1 MPDTKAKLTEE
12 SELRVSFCSFG
23 YKHGIPLD
31 ADYIFDCRDLP
42 NPFWVESLRH
52 YTGLDQPIIDYF
64 SDKKD
69 VAFYINNT
77 TYYLAGIFEK
87 ACKNGRK
94 TLHLY
99 FGCTGGQHRSVY
111 VANALYQRF
120 KEDYSCSI
128 MHRDYLK
135 NGVQ

>member
-1 MPDTKAKLTEE
+1 MSYSTPKTKQEN
-12 SELRVSFCSFG
+12 ELKISFCSFG
-23 YKHGIPLD
+23 YKYGVPMD

-52 YTGLDQPIIDYF
+52 YTGLDQPIIDFF

-69 VAFYINNT
+69 VTLYINNT

-94 TLHLY
+94 SLHIY

-111 VANALYQRF
+111 VASALYQHF
-120 KEDYSCSI
+120 EECYPCSI
-128 MHRDYLK
+128 THRDYLK
-135 NGVQ
+135 DGAQ